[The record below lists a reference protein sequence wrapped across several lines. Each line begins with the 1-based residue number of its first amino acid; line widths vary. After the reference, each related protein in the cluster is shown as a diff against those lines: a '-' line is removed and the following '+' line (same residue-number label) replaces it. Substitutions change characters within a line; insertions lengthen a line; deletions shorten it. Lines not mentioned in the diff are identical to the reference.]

1 MPTLEQITFNF
12 VKTKIPEK
20 QRTGK
25 ILDIG
30 CGNGLYSCRNYRPK
44 YLVGIDRDLLSRE
57 KFERN
62 LLKSG
67 VTGKFYDNYEEID
80 RDALNVKFDLISL
93 IGVIELNNIDE
104 VTDIITRGS
113 SYLLRGGYFFTVYY
127 PWNPLSAFY
136 LPFIFQGGKA
146 HYEKIS
152 GICVHSHKLRQIKK
166 IMLDAGFEIHE
177 AGVINPYPS
186 ILWNYSKLP
195 ESIFS
200 LKTSLELLPFGG
212 RYILGKKL

>member
-30 CGNGLYSCRNYRPK
+30 CGNGLYSCRNYSPK
-44 YLVGIDRDLLSRE
+44 YLVGIDRDLLSRK

-67 VTGKFYDNYEEID
+67 INGKFYENFEEID
-80 RDALNVKFDLISL
+80 EDASNVKFDLISL
-93 IGVIELNNIDE
+93 IGVIELNNADE
-104 VTDIITRGS
+104 VINIITRGS
-113 SYLLRGGYFFTVYY
+113 YYLSRGGYFFTVYY

-136 LPFIFQGGKA
+136 LPFIFQGGKTN
-146 HYEKIS
+146 YEKIS

-177 AGVINPYPS
+177 TGVINPYPS
-186 ILWNYSKLP
+186 ILWNYPKLP